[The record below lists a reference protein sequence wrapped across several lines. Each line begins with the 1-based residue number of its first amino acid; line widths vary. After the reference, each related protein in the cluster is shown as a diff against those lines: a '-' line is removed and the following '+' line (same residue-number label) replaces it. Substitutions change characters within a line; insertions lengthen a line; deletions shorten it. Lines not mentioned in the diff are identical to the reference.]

1 MPVPGIVIVL
11 VAPVPVAVTPAPTKS
26 NVVAAVDN
34 ALPSSS
40 TVIAEAVAAIVIVSV
55 PALVVILMPE
65 PAAKVRV
72 SVVESATTLD

>member
-1 MPVPGIVIVL
+1 MVIVL

-26 NVVAAVDN
+26 NVVAAVDK